1 MIFDNIKNA
10 SKYYNLD
17 EKIKTGLL
25 FLQNNDLKSMQLGKH
40 IIKDDIYINIEQY
53 FPKPIE
59 NCKLEAHKKYI
70 DIQYIIEGEEKLG
83 FVDIE
88 DKSLSCETEYN
99 EEKDIIFY
107 TGECNYLKAKQ
118 NDFLIFDTN
127 CVHKPQIAVD
137 SKKTQVKKAVVKI
150 KKQTS

>member
-40 IIKDDIYINIEQY
+40 IINDDIYINIEQY

-59 NCKLEAHKKYI
+59 NCKFEAHKKYI
-70 DIQYIIEGEEKLG
+70 DIQYIIEGE
-83 FVDIE
+83 
-88 DKSLSCETEYN
+88 
-99 EEKDIIFY
+99 
-107 TGECNYLKAKQ
+107 
-118 NDFLIFDTN
+118 
-127 CVHKPQIAVD
+127 
-137 SKKTQVKKAVVKI
+137 
-150 KKQTS
+150 